1 MVGSPAEVFGEA
13 VESVQVLKSRV
24 SCVTTESRDEVGDVG
39 ARAQHGVH
47 GCAKDA
53 LEDFGVEGECL
64 VEAELFRPIR
74 PSEAPYLS
82 HFVRSRAPQGES
94 DRKR

>member
-1 MVGSPAEVFGEA
+1 MVGSPADVFGEA
-13 VESVQVLKSRV
+13 VESVRVLKSRV

-53 LEDFGVEGECL
+53 LEEFGVEGRHL
-64 VEAELFRPIR
+64 VEAELFRP
-74 PSEAPYLS
+74 SEAPYLS
-82 HFVRSRAPQGES
+82 PFVRSRAPRGES